1 MSREENSRYF
11 VDPVYKEVYQ
21 KGTSS
26 YYDQVELECPECH
39 NHYFSTYGNRFN
51 KDGEVKKTLL
61 CQFCSSRKSNQKNS
75 DPEEGTRFGN
85 LTFIK
90 RIEDKV
96 NSKGKHYIQYLC
108 RCDCGND
115 VEVNKDNLLGGKS
128 TRCKSCKTT
137 RLVEASR
144 QRGES
149 TDPPKGTRFGKLVF
163 LEKVYHLDKVGRNI
177 QFYRCK
183 CDCGN
188 IIESDKSTVLR
199 GLVKSCGCQ
208 GSRNKLRE
216 KRIALGELTDPSIGS
231 KYGKLTVL
239 RIISP
244 DEGGEKYIECQ
255 CECGNITQVRKVSL
269 LGGKQKTCGHCPN
282 HYPQWF
288 IDRLLD
294 ESDRQKAIEGILQT
308 PDRVRVSC
316 PRCGSPVKVS
326 VNNLINLSTQEP
338 KRLGFCKKCSYHTSK
353 EETEIYNLLLSLG
366 LKKEQIQQNTRSI
379 IRGGERNS
387 YKELDF
393 YLPDYKLAI
402 EYNGSYYH
410 SNERKPKGYHFEKFK
425 SCEEQGIRLISIFE
439 MDWCTSK
446 DKLESLIKY
455 SILPK
460 IKIPARKCGVTLIP
474 EQQAYDFY
482 DTYHIQN
489 KSTLSKINL
498 GLFYNSEL
506 LAVMGFGSSSFHNR
520 QSNEGD
526 YELHRFAVKTGY
538 TIVGGASKLLRYFER
553 EFKPRFLLSY
563 SWNDWFSGDMYSK
576 LGFVLEHLVPPD
588 YYWYLSGDCINKRQ
602 CRLKSL
608 SEKYPELY
616 QQSIET
622 NAPNKED
629 YIMQSLGAVKVYR
642 SGSKRWVKRYQ

>member
-11 VDPVYKEVYQ
+11 VDPVYKEVYL

-51 KDGEVKKTLL
+51 KEGKVKKTLL

-216 KRIALGELTDPSIGS
+216 KRIAIGELTDPAIGS

-239 RIISP
+239 RVIP
-244 DEGGEKYIECQ
+244 PEEGGEKHIECQ

-269 LGGKQKTCGHCPN
+269 LGGKQKTCGRCPN

-288 IDRLLD
+288 IDCLLD
-294 ESDRQKAIEGILQT
+294 ESDRQKATAGILQT
-308 PDRVRVSC
+308 PERVRVSC
-316 PRCGSPVKVS
+316 PRCGSSVKVS

-338 KRLGFCKKCSYHTSK
+338 KRLGFCKKCSHHTSK
-353 EETEIYNLLLSLG
+353 EEEEIYQFLLSLG
-366 LKKEQIQQNTRSI
+366 LSESQILRNNRAVLKSGSSI
-379 IRGGERNS
+379 
-387 YKELDF
+387 KELDF
-393 YLPDYKLAI
+393 YLPDYHLAI

-410 SNERKPKGYHFEKFK
+410 SENRKYKRYHQDKFL
-425 SCEEQGIRLISIFE
+425 SCEKEGIRLISLFE
-439 MDWCTSK
+439 MDWETTK
-446 DKLESLIKY
+446 EKLLDLIRY

-460 IKIPARKCGVTLIP
+460 KKVFARKCVVK
-474 EQQAYDFY
+474 EVSKDVADAFY
-482 DTYHIQN
+482 DAYHIQN
-489 KSTLSKINL
+489 KSILAKINI
-498 GLFYNSEL
+498 GLFHNSEL

-526 YELHRFAVKTGY
+526 YELHRFVTKSGY
-538 TIVGGASKLLRYFER
+538 TIVGGASKLLSHFER
-553 EFKPRFLLSY
+553 EYKPSFLLSY
-563 SWNDWFSGDMYSK
+563 SWNDWFSGDLYST
-576 LGFVLEHLVPPD
+576 LGFSLEKNVPPD
-588 YYWYLSGDCINKRQ
+588 YYWYLNGDCINKRQ

-608 SEKYPELY
+608 SKKYSELY

-622 NAPNKED
+622 NALNKED